1 MRDNCSING
10 SFQNSPA
17 SLEPLETRMLFSAD
31 PLTLLP
37 ELSVPP
43 ASTVVVEQDA
53 YEDNDR
59 IETAFGL
66 ATPVG
71 VLSEVA
77 GLATATDN
85 DWYRVQ
91 AGAGLFQAQLSSFSA
106 DGELNIEVYTGDG
119 SYLGGNYRS
128 EDQSTVQLELAE
140 DSELVIFV
148 YAAGPFQ
155 GNAYDLAWSGTTPGS
170 SEAPA
175 DPEVP
180 AGLIPGTPDAFENN
194 DSQSLATILA
204 TSAGALSAT
213 ATENDWY
220 RVQVGAGP
228 FRVDLSSVPTEGEL
242 NVEIYT
248 GDGAYVTGS
257 YGSEAQ
263 STVELDV
270 AQDSEFLIFIYA
282 VGPFQGNV
290 YDLAWSG
297 VTPGAGEAPVEP
309 EVPVDP
315 EEPVAPEVPT
325 GSEDAPVLDPVLH
338 PAIAQWAQAAT
349 TGRADILVLGDSVV
363 FNNGTGWDGGL
374 NAGFDRTL
382 GLAGTGLL
390 SGNFAAGTDAGYGYE
405 AFGQNASNWRFDFI
419 PGTDVDAITNDE
431 ISSDFFARVQHPWGQ
446 LTVNPIRGSV
456 AELGVQLNGNGDT
469 AEPDQAFT
477 FQTWVSGDG
486 ATFNVTRTAEDG
498 SVDVVGLQEVNG
510 EGTQVFTFDFPAGE
524 SPADAAA
531 SIAITDPSQLTF
543 VPAGSNRSLNE
554 TPLTVS
560 NFRLLETESTGA
572 TVTSWGYGGE
582 STREFF
588 AEQYEPVGQENRA
601 EILDRIVDG
610 GSGKL
615 LVFVMEGLNDR
626 SEDQPSLNGIADPD
640 SPEAFIDNVSTL
652 IDGVRSDWAAAGND
666 ASDLH
671 FVTFGTY
678 DQGSDPQLESFSAA
692 LQQQATET
700 DDVSFIDLRTLSGG
714 LTLDQMVELGFIQ
727 GADSTGGGDDDF
739 IHLTESG
746 SVFYGEAI
754 ATLIAGTATQADAGA
769 LANVSLSNALG
780 GVNLGE
786 GIDAANAVIV
796 DGVGQA
802 ANTQLTFALPN
813 AEADTSGA
821 VEFDLTWANGTAS

>member
-1 MRDNCSING
+1 M
-10 SFQNSPA
+10 PA
-17 SLEPLETRMLFSAD
+17 EPEVPVD
-31 PLTLLP
+31 P
-37 ELSVPP
+37 E
-43 ASTVVVEQDA
+43 
-53 YEDNDR
+53 
-59 IETAFGL
+59 
-66 ATPVG
+66 TPV
-71 VLSEVA
+71 
-77 GLATATDN
+77 
-85 DWYRVQ
+85 
-91 AGAGLFQAQLSSFSA
+91 
-106 DGELNIEVYTGDG
+106 
-119 SYLGGNYRS
+119 
-128 EDQSTVQLELAE
+128 
-140 DSELVIFV
+140 
-148 YAAGPFQ
+148 
-155 GNAYDLAWSGTTPGS
+155 
-170 SEAPA
+170 

-180 AGLIPGTPDAFENN
+180 AGLIPGTPDAFEDN
-194 DSQSLATILA
+194 DTQSLATVLA

-213 ATENDWY
+213 ATDNDWY

-248 GDGAYVTGS
+248 SDGSYVTGS
-257 YGSEAQ
+257 YRSEAQ
-263 STVELDV
+263 STLELDV
-270 AQDSEFLIFIYA
+270 AQDSELLIFIYA
-282 VGPFQGNV
+282 AGPFQGNV

-297 VTPGAGEAPVEP
+297 ATPGAGETPMDPEVPVDPEVPAEP

-315 EEPVAPEVPT
+315 EVPAEPEEPAEPEVPT
-325 GSEDAPVLDPVLH
+325 GSGDAPVLDPVLH

-431 ISSDFFARVQHPWGQ
+431 ISSDLFARVQHPWGQ

-727 GADSTGGGDDDF
+727 GADPTGGGDDDF

-786 GIDAANAVIV
+786 GIDAADAVIV